1 MEKIF
6 RMADCTEE
14 EKVVFATNS
23 ETQWKTGGKPLNVEW

>member
-14 EKVVFATNS
+14 EKVIFVTNQFRGAA
-23 ETQWKTGGKPLNVEW
+23 ED